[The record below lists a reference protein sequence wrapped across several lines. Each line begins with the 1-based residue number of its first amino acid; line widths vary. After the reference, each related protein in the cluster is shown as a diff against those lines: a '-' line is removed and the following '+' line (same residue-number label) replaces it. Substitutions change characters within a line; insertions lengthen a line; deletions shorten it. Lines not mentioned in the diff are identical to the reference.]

1 MKRNF
6 IGCAA
11 YVYDTEGVLQTEVK
25 IYDHDSEAN
34 IIKVSNSLVLSV
46 NMRCEL
52 LILSLPAPFSCSGVV
67 RSTGSDTI
75 ITLFKGKEREN
86 RRNARYA
93 LSCNAKI
100 SEYICEGKAYRLHTP
115 ITVNLMNISTNG
127 IRIRARYN
135 TLSADDLFNLQLKMG
150 EREKVLTAKVVNL
163 KDNERESS
171 EYGCALT
178 EVDDSDQN

>member
-11 YVYDTEGVLQTEVK
+11 YVYNTEGTLLTDVK
-25 IYDHDSEAN
+25 IYDHDNEAN
-34 IIKVSNSLVLSV
+34 IIKVSNSLVLSA
-46 NMRCEL
+46 NLQCEL
-52 LILSLPAPFSCSGVV
+52 LILSSPSPFSYYGLV
-67 RSTGSDTI
+67 RSTGSDTT
-75 ITLFKGKEREN
+75 ITLFKGKEMEN
-86 RRNARYA
+86 RRNARYT
-93 LSCNAKI
+93 LCCKAKI
-100 SEYICEGKAYRLHTP
+100 SKYICDGKAYRLHTP
-115 ITVNLMNISTNG
+115 IAVDLMNISTNG

-163 KDNERESS
+163 KDNERENS

-178 EVDDSDQN
+178 EVDDSESN